1 MKDKLKDTFLFILY
15 LVGAFAFF
23 SLLEGD
29 LSDTLIGNIL
39 QVLCAIGGMA
49 IVGFYIYV
57 FVVTIYVAIRDY
69 IKGKIQAEVR
79 KEIAKQKYLE
89 KQERK

>member
-15 LVGAFAFF
+15 LVGAFTFF

-29 LSDTLIGNIL
+29 LSNTLIGNIL

-49 IVGFYIYV
+49 IVGFLIYI
-57 FVVTIYVAIRDY
+57 FVVSIYVAIRDY